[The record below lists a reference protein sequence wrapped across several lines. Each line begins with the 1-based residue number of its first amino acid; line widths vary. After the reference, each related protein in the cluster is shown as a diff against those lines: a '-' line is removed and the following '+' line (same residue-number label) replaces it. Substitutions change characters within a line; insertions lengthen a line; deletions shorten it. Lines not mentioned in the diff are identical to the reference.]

1 MKNGLKALAAIAV
14 AMFVSGCA
22 THPQTNYPKIE
33 SVLIQPFQCSD
44 PVITTAVQNVFVE
57 VLSRHSTAKIVRDG
71 TADIVVEG
79 TVTYGGG
86 STSQGAIA
94 GSAGSTFGSVFGASN
109 SAAGDYVSGVTALA
123 TRNGDVVAST
133 SWGQTLKGGKIF
145 APEYVA
151 HVVAERLLEQM
162 ELVGLEIR

>member
-1 MKNGLKALAAIAV
+1 MTNGLKALVAIAV

-33 SVLIQPFQCSD
+33 TIRIQLFECSD
-44 PVITTAVQNVFVE
+44 PVVAAAVQNVFIQFM
-57 VLSRHSTAKIVRDG
+57 SQSTARLVREG
-71 TADIVVEG
+71 PADIVVEG
-79 TVTYGGG
+79 TVTFGGG

-133 SWGQTLKGGKIF
+133 SWGQTLKGGKILP
-145 APEYVA
+145 PEEVA
-151 HVVAERLLEQM
+151 RVAAIQLRDQLRRI
-162 ELVGLEIR
+162 GLQSR